1 MYNNPLFSDNIEGDI
16 MAYIILFSVIAY
28 FAGSINPSVL
38 ISKKVYGKDIRTV
51 ESKNAGATNMMRAFG
66 KKAGLTVFLLDFSKG
81 FLSVLI
87 AKAAVRFFDAPYEA
101 ALFAGFFAVLGHI
114 FPVFFRFRGG
124 KGVATL
130 AGAAFALMPFIT
142 AALLV
147 LFAVIASTTKIVSLA
162 SGICAAIFPIAAYF
176 LAPSH
181 NNKLFVF
188 GCCCAALMIIKHLPN
203 ITRLLDGEERKI

>member
-1 MYNNPLFSDNIEGDI
+1 

-28 FAGSINPSVL
+28 FAGSINPSVI
-38 ISKKVYGKDIRTV
+38 ISKKFYGKDIRTL

-66 KKAGLTVFLLDFSKG
+66 KKAGLIVFLLDFSKG
-81 FLSVLI
+81 VLSVLI
-87 AKAAVRFFDAPYEA
+87 AKAAVRFFDAPYET
-101 ALFAGFFAVLGHI
+101 ALFAGFFAVFGHI
-114 FPVFFRFRGG
+114 FPVFFKFKGG

-130 AGAAFALMPFIT
+130 AGAAFALMPVIT
-142 AALLV
+142 TALLI
-147 LFAVIASTTKIVSLA
+147 LFAVIVSITKIVSLA

-181 NNKLFVF
+181 NNELFVF

-203 ITRLLDGEERKI
+203 ITRLLDGNERKI

>member
-1 MYNNPLFSDNIEGDI
+1 MT
-16 MAYIILFSVIAY
+16 YIIIFSIIAY
-28 FAGSINPSVL
+28 FIGSINSSII
-38 ISKKVYGKDIRTV
+38 ISKKVYGKDIRTL

-66 KKAGLTVFLLDFSKG
+66 KKAGFLIFLLDFSKG
-81 FLSVLI
+81 ILSVFL

-114 FPVFFRFRGG
+114 FPIFFRFRGG

-130 AGAAFALMPFIT
+130 AGAAFALMPVIT
-142 AALLV
+142 AALLI
-147 LFAVIASTTKIVSLA
+147 LFAVIVSTTKIVSLA
-162 SGICAAIFPIAAYF
+162 SGICAAHFPIAAYF

-181 NNKLFVF
+181 NNELFVF

-203 ITRLLDGEERKI
+203 ITRLLDGNERKI